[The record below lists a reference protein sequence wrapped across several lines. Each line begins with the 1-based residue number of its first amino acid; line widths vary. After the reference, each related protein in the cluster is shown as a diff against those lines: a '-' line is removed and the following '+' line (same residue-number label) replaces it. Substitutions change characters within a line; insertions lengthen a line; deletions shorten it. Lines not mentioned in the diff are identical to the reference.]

1 MQEMRQLRVGLLGAG
16 RIGKLHAAN
25 LASRADV
32 RLEFVVD
39 SNAAA
44 AEALAAPAR
53 AGVFSAL
60 SDALDRATCDAVMI
74 CSPTDTH
81 VDAIEM
87 VAGRGL
93 AIFCEKPID
102 LSIARVDQA
111 VAAVRR
117 HGVPF
122 MIGFHRRFDPT
133 HRAAH
138 DALGS
143 GRIGRLEQMAIVA
156 RDPGPPPAEYVT
168 RSGGIF
174 RDMMIHDLDQA
185 RFLSGSEFVGVYARG
200 ADLIGAGFTALG
212 DVDTASAVFWTAE
225 GVVCTIQNS
234 RRAVYGF
241 DQRIELFGERGAL
254 RIENPRPTLLT
265 VDDAAGT
272 HADRL
277 FDHFPGRYAAAYR
290 AEMDHFIS
298 GVRDGTLLDPGVED
312 ARRSLVLAD
321 AAALSLREGRPV
333 DIRYG

>member
-1 MQEMRQLRVGLLGAG
+1 MQNDRQLKIGLLGAG
-16 RIGKLHAAN
+16 RIGRLHAAN
-25 LASRADV
+25 LASRTDI
-32 RLEFVVD
+32 RLDFVVD
-39 SNAAA
+39 VNDAAA
-44 AEALAAPAR
+44 AALAAPAG
-53 AGVFSAL
+53 ATVYATL
-60 SDALDRATCDAVMI
+60 ADALDRASCDAIMI

-87 VAGRGL
+87 VAERGL

-111 VAAVRR
+111 IAAVRR
-117 HGVPF
+117 HDVPF

-138 DALGS
+138 DALSS

-156 RDPGPPPAEYVT
+156 RDPGPPPAEYVK

-185 RFLSGSEFVGVYARG
+185 RFLSGLEFVGVYVRG
-200 ADLIGAGFTALG
+200 SGLIGAGFEALG
-212 DVDTASAVFWTAE
+212 DVDTASAAFWTAE

-241 DQRIELFGERGAL
+241 DQRIELFGECGAL

-272 HADRL
+272 HVDPL
-277 FDHFPGRYAAAYR
+277 FNHFPGRYAAAYR
-290 AEMDHFIS
+290 AEMDHFIA
-298 GVRDGTLLDPGVED
+298 GVRDRAPISPGVED

-321 AAALSLREGRPV
+321 AAALSLKEGRPV
-333 DIRYG
+333 DIHYG

>member
-1 MQEMRQLRVGLLGAG
+1 MQQRRQVKIGLLGAG
-16 RIGKLHAAN
+16 RIGNLHAAN
-25 LASRADV
+25 LASRTDV
-32 RLEFVVD
+32 HLEFVVD
-39 SNAAA
+39 LNTPA
-44 AEALAAPAR
+44 AESIAAPAR
-53 AGVFSAL
+53 AAVFSTL
-60 SDALDRATCDAVMI
+60 SDALARAAPDAVMI

-81 VDAIEM
+81 VDAIEQ
-87 VAGRGL
+87 VAERGL
-93 AIFCEKPID
+93 AVFCEKPID
-102 LSIARVDQA
+102 LSLARVDQA
-111 VAAVRR
+111 IAAVQRQE
-117 HGVPF
+117 VPF

-138 DALGS
+138 DALRS

-156 RDPGPPPAEYVT
+156 RDPEPPPAAYVT

-185 RFLSGSEFVGVYARG
+185 RFLSGSEFVGVYVRG
-200 ADLIGAGFTALG
+200 GDLIGAGFTALG

-254 RIENPRPTLLT
+254 RVDNPRPTALT
-265 VDDAAGT
+265 IDDAAGT
-272 HADRL
+272 HVDPL
-277 FDHFPGRYAAAYR
+277 FNHFPGRYAAAYR

-298 GVRDGTLLDPGVED
+298 AIRDGTPLSPGLED

-321 AAALSLREGRPV
+321 AAALSLKEGRPV
-333 DIRYG
+333 DIHYG

>member
-1 MQEMRQLRVGLLGAG
+1 MQGGKQLRIGLLGAG

-25 LASRADV
+25 LASRVDV

-39 SNAAA
+39 SDAAA
-44 AEALAAPAR
+44 GEALAAPAR
-53 AGVFSAL
+53 AAVFATL
-60 SDALDRATCDAVMI
+60 ADALDRASCDAVMI

-87 VAGRGL
+87 VADRGL

-102 LSIARVDQA
+102 LSIERVDQA
-111 VAAVRR
+111 IAAAQRR
-117 HGVPF
+117 AVPF

-138 DALGS
+138 EALSS

-156 RDPGPPPAEYVT
+156 RDPGPPPADYVR

-185 RFLSGSEFVGVYARG
+185 RFLSGQEFVGVYVRG
-200 ADLIGAGFTALG
+200 GDLIGAGFTALG

-254 RIENPRPTLLT
+254 RVENPRPTLLT
-265 VDDAAGT
+265 VDDASGT
-272 HADRL
+272 HVDPL
-277 FDHFPGRYAAAYR
+277 FNHFPGRYAAAYR
-290 AEMDHFIS
+290 AELDHFVS
-298 GVRDGTLLDPGVED
+298 GVRDGAPLSPGLED

-321 AAALSLREGRPV
+321 AAARSLKEGRPV
-333 DIRYG
+333 DIHYG